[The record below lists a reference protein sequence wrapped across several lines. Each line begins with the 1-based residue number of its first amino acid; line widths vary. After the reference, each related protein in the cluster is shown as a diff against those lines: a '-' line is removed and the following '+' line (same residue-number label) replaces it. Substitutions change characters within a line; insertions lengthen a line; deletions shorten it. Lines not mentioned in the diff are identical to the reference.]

1 MEILNQKP
9 PNYEEIK
16 RIINPPDNALFPWG
30 DKIYNPSGKEIPP
43 DIQFH
48 EQVHIKQQKSFSDPS
63 VWWTKW
69 LLDKEF
75 RRAQELE
82 AFSAQL
88 LFIKKFYPAKAVK
101 EALNEMA
108 ENLSKNYKLGI
119 TISQA
124 NTLIRKYGAIKT

>member
-16 RIINPPDNALFPWG
+16 RIINPPTNAVFPYG
-30 DKIYNPSGKEIPP
+30 DKIYNPSGQEIPP

-48 EQVHIKQQKSFSDPS
+48 ESAHIKQQKAFSSPDI
-63 VWWTKW
+63 WWFKW
-69 LLDKEF
+69 LNDSDFRKE
-75 RRAQELE
+75 QEVE

-108 ENLSKNYKLGI
+108 ENLSNNYKLGI
-119 TISQA
+119 TKSQA
-124 NTLIRKYGAIKT
+124 ETLIRKYDNKT